1 MAAGDIKYEY
11 ALWLLPVAR
20 AAAADISKGQLVS
33 LSGGAPAAAGDHAP
47 FGVAIE
53 DIASGEDMRGKVVI
67 SGVVEVVAGGPIS
80 ALSYVKAG
88 DGGRVVDF
96 VEGTDAESLIA
107 GIALDSAS
115 GEGDVI
121 RLLLR

>member
-11 ALWLLPVAR
+11 GLWLLPVSKTAE
-20 AAAADISKGQLVS
+20 ADISKGQLVS
-33 LSGGAPAAAGDHAP
+33 LSDGVPAAAGDHAP

-53 DIASGEDMRGKVVI
+53 DIASGEDMRGKIII

-88 DGGRVVDF
+88 DGGKVVDY

-107 GIALDSAS
+107 GIALDAAA
-115 GEGDVI
+115 GDGDII